1 MKTKAAILLKQNQA
15 LVLDDI
21 EIPILKNGQVLV
33 RILASGICRSQLNEY
48 QGLKG
53 PDPYLPHLLGHEG
66 AGIVEVTTPGVK
78 KVKPGDYVVV
88 TWIKGKGMEV
98 AGTQYRWGERLV
110 NSGALA
116 SLSEYAVISENR
128 VVKISKKIMPAV
140 AALLGCA
147 IPTGGGMVF
156 NTLNVKKGTSL
167 AVFGVGGI
175 GGAAI
180 LAARMSRCKTII
192 GVDVFESKLKFAR
205 DLGATHRINARE
217 QDTSVMLKK
226 NFPSGLDYAI
236 ESSGNYQA
244 MEQAFS
250 VIQDQ
255 GTLVIAGNLPKGQ
268 KIAID
273 PFDLIKG
280 KRILGTW
287 GGETVPDRDIPKYV
301 RAYLSKKLL
310 LEKLITH
317 RFPFEKINQALSVL
331 ISGQAAGRIV
341 IEF

>member
-15 LVLDDI
+15 LILDEI
-21 EIPILKNGQVLV
+21 EIPVLKNGQVLV
-33 RILASGICRSQLNEY
+33 RMLASGICRSQLNEY

-66 AGIVEVTTPGVK
+66 AGIVEVTTQGVK

-98 AGTQYRWGERLV
+98 AGTQYRWGKRMV

-116 SLSEYAVISENR
+116 TLSEYAVISENR
-128 VVKISKKIMPAV
+128 VVKISKKIVPAV

-156 NTLNVKKGTSL
+156 NALNVKKGTSL
-167 AVFGVGGI
+167 VVFGVGGI

-180 LAARMSRCKTII
+180 LAARMGRCKTII
-192 GVDVFESKLKFAR
+192 GVDVTESKLKFAW
-205 DLGATHRINARE
+205 DLGATHRINARDE
-217 QDTSVMLKK
+217 DTGAALKK
-226 NFPSGLDYAI
+226 ISPYGVDYAI

-244 MEQAFS
+244 MEQAFG
-250 VIQDQ
+250 VIQDR
-255 GTLVIAGNLPKGQ
+255 GTLVIAGNLPRGQ

-287 GGETVPDRDIPKYV
+287 GGETVVDRDIPKYT
-301 RAYLSKKLL
+301 RAYLSKKFP

-317 RFPFEKINQALSVL
+317 RFPFEKVNQALLVL
-331 ISGQAAGRIV
+331 LSGRAAGRIV